1 MSFIRVP
8 LASEARLIIRSVNDL
23 IPTFDWQRVV
33 VQPWTADFSITV
45 WIVLMGFFVTAACG
59 LVGNYLLLRRMALV
73 GDAISHSILPGLV
86 VSFIIFKTAA
96 TWVAFTGALAA
107 GMLTVLIIEFIHRQ
121 SRVKPDAAIC
131 IAFTTLFAVGVV
143 LMSMLESTGSFHIDA
158 DCVLYGEIAFVPLEP
173 PVVWNDYSLGPP
185 SALRMIVVFGVV
197 VLAIAAFYK
206 ELLVTSFDSGLAKSL
221 GMRIGIWHYGLMGA
235 LALVVVSAFEAVGA
249 ILAVAMLIVPPM
261 FAAQLS
267 DRLPVRLA
275 LTVVHAALSA
285 TIGLHIS
292 VWLNCSAAGAMVVAA
307 AALFVI
313 VWAASL
319 LRRWLHLRR
328 SFTDAQ
334 LDEMRAE
341 GASA

>member
-1 MSFIRVP
+1 MTDFIPV
-8 LASEARLIIRSVNDL
+8 
-23 IPTFDWQRVV
+23 FDWQRVV
-33 VQPWTADFSITV
+33 VLPWTVDFAITI
-45 WIVLMGFFVTAACG
+45 WIVVMGFFVTAACG

-86 VSFIIFKTAA
+86 VAFMIFKTAT

-173 PVVWNDYSLGPP
+173 PVVWNGHSLGPP
-185 SALRMIVVFGVV
+185 SALRMILVFLVV
-197 VLAIAAFYK
+197 VVAIVAFYK
-206 ELLVTSFDSGLAKSL
+206 ELLVTSFDPGLAKSL
-221 GMRIGIWHYGLMGA
+221 GMRTGIWHYGLMGA

-267 DRLPVRLA
+267 DRLPVRLG

-285 TIGLHIS
+285 TIGFHLS

-307 AALFVI
+307 AWLFVI
-313 VWAASL
+313 AWAGTQV
-319 LRRWLHLRR
+319 RRWMHLRR
-328 SFTDAQ
+328 SFSDAQ
-334 LDEMRAE
+334 LDESHAA

>member
-1 MSFIRVP
+1 MD
-8 LASEARLIIRSVNDL
+8 DL
-23 IPTFDWQRVV
+23 IPVFDWQRVV

-45 WIVLMGFFVTAACG
+45 WIVLMGFFVTGACG

-86 VSFIIFKTAA
+86 VAFMIFKTVA
-96 TWVAFTGALAA
+96 TWVAFTGALVA

-173 PVVWNDYSLGPP
+173 AVLWTGYSLGPP

-197 VLAIAAFYK
+197 ILAIATFYK
-206 ELLVTSFDSGLAKSL
+206 ELLVTSFDPGLAKSL
-221 GMRIGIWHYGLMGA
+221 GMRTAIWHYGLMGA
-235 LALVVVSAFEAVGA
+235 LALVVVSAFESVGA

-267 DRLPVRLA
+267 DRLPVRLG

-307 AALFVI
+307 ALLFVA
-313 VWAASL
+313 VWMASL
-319 LRRWLHLRR
+319 VWRWWHVRRI
-328 SFTDAQ
+328 SPESQIGEVPVVDA
-334 LDEMRAE
+334 
-341 GASA
+341 ST

>member
-261 FAAQLS
+261 FAAQVS